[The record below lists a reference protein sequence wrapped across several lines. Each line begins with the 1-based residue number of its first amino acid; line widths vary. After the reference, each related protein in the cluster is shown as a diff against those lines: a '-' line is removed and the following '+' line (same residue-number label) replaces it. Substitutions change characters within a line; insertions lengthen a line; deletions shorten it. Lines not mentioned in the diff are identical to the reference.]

1 VISVRPLQRDESNT
15 YIINLPP
22 NFGTNSSFN
31 IKGTWL
37 YVIGS
42 NLSFIILLKP
52 LSQYLYH
59 WHKKKNDPILD
70 TQVVTRDDKVQR
82 ITLHG

>member
-1 VISVRPLQRDESNT
+1 VISVRPLQKDESNT

-59 WHKKKNDPILD
+59 WHKKKMIQFWIHKLLPGMI
-70 TQVVTRDDKVQR
+70 KFSE
-82 ITLHG
+82 